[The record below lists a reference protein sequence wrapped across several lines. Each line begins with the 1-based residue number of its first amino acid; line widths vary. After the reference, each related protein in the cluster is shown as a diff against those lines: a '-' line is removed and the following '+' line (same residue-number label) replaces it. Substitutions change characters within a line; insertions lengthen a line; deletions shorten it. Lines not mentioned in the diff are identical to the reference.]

1 MTRFKDKP
9 KKPMEPNTVAYCIDV
24 PDRWTLTKRTND
36 WMDKQTT
43 TDMRRG
49 YRVGS
54 FIDRAE
60 FLFMRT
66 CSMKKVSTDRTVL
79 LEHHS
84 FEIIILISF
93 FRDHA
98 ITTANSKNSEDLPV
112 KPSRQHV
119 SLFPN
124 KIPYP

>member
-66 CSMKKVSTDRTVL
+66 CSMKKVSTHR
-79 LEHHS
+79 
-84 FEIIILISF
+84 
-93 FRDHA
+93 
-98 ITTANSKNSEDLPV
+98 P
-112 KPSRQHV
+112 P
-119 SLFPN
+119 
-124 KIPYP
+124 

>member
-79 LEHHS
+79 LEYHN
-84 FEIIILISF
+84 FEIIMLISF

-98 ITTANSKNSEDLPV
+98 ITTANSKNVEDLPV
-112 KPSRQHV
+112 KHSRQPV
-119 SLFPN
+119 SLFLILN
-124 KIPYP
+124 

>member
-9 KKPMEPNTVAYCIDV
+9 KKPMDPNTVAYCIDV

-36 WMDKQTT
+36 WMDVQTT

-66 CSMKKVSTDRTVL
+66 CSMKKVSTNEKNNNTYFLFKRSCYNDCK
-79 LEHHS
+79 LEELRGLARKA
-84 FEIIILISF
+84 FQ
-93 FRDHA
+93 
-98 ITTANSKNSEDLPV
+98 TTCKSSPEL
-112 KPSRQHV
+112 
-119 SLFPN
+119 
-124 KIPYP
+124 